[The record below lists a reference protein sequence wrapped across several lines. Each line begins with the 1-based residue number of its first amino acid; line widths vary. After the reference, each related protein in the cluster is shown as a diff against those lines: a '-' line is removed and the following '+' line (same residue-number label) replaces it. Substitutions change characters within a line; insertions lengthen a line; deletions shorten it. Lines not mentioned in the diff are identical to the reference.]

1 MTTGRSVLAD
11 LIRGGAQLW
20 VQAGELGFRMLHHP
34 LSDNTLDN
42 LRTHKP
48 EIMRIIGDG
57 VQISTISPSQQ
68 ALWLISQ
75 LHSHQPYKIH
85 YQLQIRGK
93 LNTTAME
100 TAITTLSQRHQI
112 FCTSFFMIDDLPIMA
127 SLPGAKPVFEYI
139 KFSATSSPELAY
151 SDISNREQDWE
162 FDLAN
167 GGLAR
172 FVLVLMGEEEHRLLI
187 TMHHII
193 TDGWSGG
200 VLMRDLGELY
210 QAICE
215 QRAPALRRL
224 KMQYADFCVWQ
235 QARLV
240 QGDMEEHLGYW
251 REQLRD
257 LEVTELIPDRILR
270 EARTFAGDSVRF
282 ELEAAATARLKELAR
297 REGCTLFM
305 AALSGFVILL
315 KRYTGRNDVAVG
327 SPVANRT
334 RQEFEDLIGF
344 FVNTVVLR
352 TNMEGNPS
360 YLEVLRRVRETTL
373 GAYTHQDVPFEQVVE
388 HVKPHRKLNENPLF
402 RIMFILHNLPKAEM
416 RVAGLKCF
424 MPEPVSRW
432 SAFDVTVS
440 LEEEG
445 GRLCGHIEYSTEL
458 WEQSTIKRLSE
469 HYRRLLAQAAAAP
482 QTRISEFALLEKAE
496 EEQLLKVWNGTGKSG
511 WTGKAVHQLI
521 EAQVERTPE
530 AVAVFAGEKQ
540 LSYRELNERANR
552 IAHRLRELGAGPDVV
567 IGICLDRS
575 LEMVVALLA
584 VLKAGAAYLPLDPAL
599 PEKRI
604 RHMVEDS
611 QPPSILTRPDLAAP
625 LTWYEGATV
634 YLTPGGDDFQEHNS
648 ANLEVPLHPG
658 NLMYVIYTSGS
669 TGKPKGV
676 AVPHEALISYLR
688 SMRLHLMIQVGDSF
702 ALMSTWCADLS
713 HTNLYITLSCG
724 ASLDI
729 VPETAALDPELLE
742 MYFYQRRPDI
752 MKVTPSYLAAFAS
765 YPGFPR
771 LLPRKLLIL
780 GGEILSPGLLG
791 EIRGASDDLVI
802 LNHYGPTE
810 TTVGAAVARLEPQ
823 TEADIEEPLAV
834 GRPLEHV
841 RLYVL
846 DGNLEFCPRGA
857 IGELYIGGAATA
869 RGYLRKPELTSCSF
883 MPDPYSAV
891 EGSRMYCTG
900 DMARL
905 LTDGRVQV
913 LGRIDRQIKI
923 RGYRVELG
931 EIECV
936 LNACSSVRESVVVID
951 RTRVEQPQLIAYVI
965 LVKEGNVAAIVNH
978 LKSELPPHAVPSKI
992 IPLSKLP
999 LGGTGKIEYGGLPVA
1014 VEPLFL
1020 SSYCSLLEERLAQ
1033 IWGRLLGLDRVGPN
1047 EDFFELGGHSL
1058 LAVRH
1063 AIAVTRELNVKI
1075 PPAALFTHRTVKSL
1089 ALFIRHKR
1097 TLDRTYCAVLQ
1108 SGASRIAFCCFP
1120 GNGGTAA
1127 CFGHLARELGS
1138 TQSVYAFEPVGLWDS
1153 AEPIET
1159 VEEMAA
1165 SYVSE
1170 ILTLPHREIVLLGH
1184 SLGGLVAYESARQL
1198 VRLGAPPDRVI
1209 LIDTDCPANSDHTV
1223 NNTWDDAEWIC
1234 SLCSALQQYVG
1245 NGVAIPIDQIKV
1257 LTAEGRLE
1265 LMREL
1270 LGKSAFFADPPTSEN
1285 VRRLLR
1291 VFQANHRAAR
1301 RYRGGALMSPLL
1313 FIGGLDSDLAQ
1324 LNAWRTLCEG
1334 DVLYCRVEGQ
1344 HVTMIRPPYVG
1355 DLAAEILRYCRA
1367 QVESD
1372 SEGSD

>member
-1 MTTGRSVLAD
+1 
-11 LIRGGAQLW
+11 
-20 VQAGELGFRMLHHP
+20 
-34 LSDNTLDN
+34 
-42 LRTHKP
+42 
-48 EIMRIIGDG
+48 
-57 VQISTISPSQQ
+57 
-68 ALWLISQ
+68 
-75 LHSHQPYKIH
+75 
-85 YQLQIRGK
+85 
-93 LNTTAME
+93 
-100 TAITTLSQRHQI
+100 
-112 FCTSFFMIDDLPIMA
+112 
-127 SLPGAKPVFEYI
+127 
-139 KFSATSSPELAY
+139 
-151 SDISNREQDWE
+151 
-162 FDLAN
+162 
-167 GGLAR
+167 
-172 FVLVLMGEEEHRLLI
+172 MGEEEHRLLI

-676 AVPHEALISYLR
+676 AVPHLAGLEVTVALTSHWQLIHQDRMLQFCSISWDTALEEIFPVVSVGGSLVLRDEQPLGVFELLELCREKRITLMDLPTALFHQLVSSLSSGSARLPACIRSITIGGEAVGLEYLRQWFQSTHNVQLFNTYGTTEAGAVLTMESLAESDVNGALRYVSIGRPLRHCRAYVLDDSCELVPAGCVGELYVAGSSLGRSYLR
-688 SMRLHLMIQVGDSF
+688 LPDM
-702 ALMSTWCADLS
+702 
-713 HTNLYITLSCG
+713 
-724 ASLDI
+724 
-729 VPETAALDPELLE
+729 TAASFVPDPFSVSGERMYKTGDLVRWSHAGVLEYCGRSNNLLKVRGHRVELEDVEQCILCMTGVRVCAVISTSDRSGSSKLACFFVPNADFPGIE
-742 MYFYQRRPDI
+742 NLRKQMREELPAY
-752 MKVTPSYLAAFAS
+752 MTPSLIFSVDVLPLTPTGKINRLALKDKVPLMTAS
-765 YPGFPR
+765 AQTSRPP
-771 LLPRKLLIL
+771 
-780 GGEILSPGLLG
+780 ST
-791 EIRGASDDLVI
+791 
-802 LNHYGPTE
+802 PTE
-810 TTVGAAVARLEPQ
+810 AAVAALWQEILEV
-823 TEADIEEPLAV
+823 ECIGADENVFALGANSLSCIQMAARIHDRFGVELPIHVFFSHSCTSEIASLI
-834 GRPLEHV
+834 LET
-841 RLYVL
+841 
-846 DGNLEFCPRGA
+846 G
-857 IGELYIGGAATA
+857 GEQSPIQ
-869 RGYLRKPELTSCSF
+869 F
-883 MPDPYSAV
+883 IH
-891 EGSRMYCTG
+891 
-900 DMARL
+900 
-905 LTDGRVQV
+905 GRV
-913 LGRIDRQIKI
+913 
-923 RGYRVELG
+923 
-931 EIECV
+931 
-936 LNACSSVRESVVVID
+936 
-951 RTRVEQPQLIAYVI
+951 
-965 LVKEGNVAAIVNH
+965 
-978 LKSELPPHAVPSKI
+978 
-992 IPLSKLP
+992 
-999 LGGTGKIEYGGLPVA
+999 
-1014 VEPLFL
+1014 
-1020 SSYCSLLEERLAQ
+1020 
-1033 IWGRLLGLDRVGPN
+1033 
-1047 EDFFELGGHSL
+1047 
-1058 LAVRH
+1058 
-1063 AIAVTRELNVKI
+1063 
-1075 PPAALFTHRTVKSL
+1075 
-1089 ALFIRHKR
+1089 
-1097 TLDRTYCAVLQ
+1097 
-1108 SGASRIAFCCFP
+1108 
-1120 GNGGTAA
+1120 
-1127 CFGHLARELGS
+1127 
-1138 TQSVYAFEPVGLWDS
+1138 
-1153 AEPIET
+1153 
-1159 VEEMAA
+1159 
-1165 SYVSE
+1165 
-1170 ILTLPHREIVLLGH
+1170 
-1184 SLGGLVAYESARQL
+1184 
-1198 VRLGAPPDRVI
+1198 
-1209 LIDTDCPANSDHTV
+1209 
-1223 NNTWDDAEWIC
+1223 
-1234 SLCSALQQYVG
+1234 
-1245 NGVAIPIDQIKV
+1245 
-1257 LTAEGRLE
+1257 
-1265 LMREL
+1265 
-1270 LGKSAFFADPPTSEN
+1270 
-1285 VRRLLR
+1285 
-1291 VFQANHRAAR
+1291 
-1301 RYRGGALMSPLL
+1301 
-1313 FIGGLDSDLAQ
+1313 
-1324 LNAWRTLCEG
+1324 
-1334 DVLYCRVEGQ
+1334 
-1344 HVTMIRPPYVG
+1344 
-1355 DLAAEILRYCRA
+1355 
-1367 QVESD
+1367 
-1372 SEGSD
+1372 